1 MKHIFIVNPAAG
13 KSSDRNELTDRLRG
27 TNADFQVYVTKNPR
41 DATRFVQKYCSEH
54 SEPVRFYACGGDGT
68 LSETA
73 AGVVGFEHAE
83 LSCCPCGS
91 GNDFVK
97 YYGGADKFRDIE
109 ALINAPAKPI
119 DIIKINDTYAL
130 NVVNFG
136 FDTHVAATME
146 KVRRKKLI
154 GGKNAYNT
162 GVFSA
167 VLFAMK
173 NRAKVYADGE
183 LLNPDGKLLLC
194 TAANGKY
201 VGGAFQCAPRSLND
215 DGLMEICLA
224 RPISRLK
231 FVQILGSYTNGTHL
245 NDSRFTDVFV
255 YRRCKKLEVNAPD
268 GFKVC
273 IDGELIES
281 PHFTCEVIPR
291 AIRFAAPV
299 SFAGNGNVT
308 EKREAEILEV

>member
-1 MKHIFIVNPAAG
+1 MKHIFIFNPAAG
-13 KSSDRNELTDRLRG
+13 KASMRNELTERLRG
-27 TNADFQVYVTKNPR
+27 TDIDFQVYVTKEPR
-41 DATRFVQKYCSEH
+41 DATRFVRKYCSEH

-73 AGVVGFEHAE
+73 AGVIGFEHAE

-97 YYGGADKFRDIE
+97 YYGGADNFSDVR
-109 ALINAPAKPI
+109 ALAEAPAHPI
-119 DIIKINDTYAL
+119 DVIKINDTYSI

-146 KVRRKKLI
+146 KVRRKALI

-173 NRAKVYADGE
+173 NRAEIYADGE
-183 LLNPDGKLLLC
+183 LLNPDGDFLLC

-224 RPISRLK
+224 RPVSRLR
-231 FVQILGSYTNGTHL
+231 FVQILGSYTNGKHL
-245 NDSRFTDVFV
+245 DNPRFADVFV
-255 YRRCKKLEVNAPD
+255 YRRCKRLEVNAPA

-273 IDGELIES
+273 VDGELIDA
-281 PHFTCEVIPR
+281 PHFVCEVMPR
-291 AIRFAAPV
+291 AVKFAVPISAER
-299 SFAGNGNVT
+299 
-308 EKREAEILEV
+308 EKRAAEPALAEI

>member
-13 KSSDRNELTDRLRG
+13 NSSDRSELTERLRE
-27 TNADFQVYVTKNPR
+27 TNADFQVYITKAPR
-41 DATRFVQKYCSEH
+41 DATRFIQKYCSEH

-68 LSETA
+68 LSEAA
-73 AGVVGFEHAE
+73 AGVVGFENAE

-97 YYGGADKFRDIE
+97 YYGGADKFRDIG
-109 ALINAPAKPI
+109 ALINAPARPI
-119 DIIKINDTYAL
+119 DIIKINDTYSL

-162 GVFSA
+162 GIVSA

-173 NRAKVYADGE
+173 NRAEIYADGE
-183 LLNPDGKLLLC
+183 LLNPDGDFLLC

-224 RPISRLK
+224 RTVSRLR
-231 FVQILGSYTNGTHL
+231 FVQILGPYTNGKHL
-245 NDSRFTDVFV
+245 DNPNFSDVFV
-255 YRRCKKLEVNAPD
+255 YRRCKKLEVSAPD

-273 IDGELIES
+273 VDGELIDA
-281 PHFTCEVIPR
+281 PHFICEVIPG
-291 AIRFAAPV
+291 AVRFAAPV
-299 SFAGNGNVT
+299 IGSDEAAAVSNT
-308 EKREAEILEV
+308 EVSRV